1 MGERLKINQ
10 NNQTS
15 NQSNKKSDNENITR
29 AEKTSILLINKLSG
43 KSERQEQPWWDGP
56 AGIQDTV
63 PSCATWPRAWQW
75 FWTVFEVPFWRL
87 KKNLMNLM
95 NKILR
100 VYSVPLNHQTI
111 WLISWKD
118 YLTPP
123 TFSRTLRWKS
133 RDWRIW
139 KNLCFDLRA
148 CLLLLFFCTL
158 WWIFFKLLSFRS
170 ESCRVENN
178 CFCDLQHQ

>member
-1 MGERLKINQ
+1 MK
-10 NNQTS
+10 TS
-15 NQSNKKSDNENITR
+15 REHFQRTLSSR
-29 AEKTSILLINKLSG
+29 AEKTSLLRINKL
-43 KSERQEQPWWDGP
+43 RQERK
-56 AGIQDTV
+56 TRTTLV
-63 PSCATWPRAWQW
+63 RRPSRDSGYCSIMCHMTSCLAMVLNC
-75 FWTVFEVPFWRL
+75 FWSAFLAIE
-87 KKNLMNLM
+87 KKQFRNLM

-111 WLISWKD
+111 CLISWRD

-139 KNLCFDLRA
+139 KNWCLDLRA
-148 CLLLLFFCTL
+148 YLFLLFFCTL

-178 CFCDLQHQ
+178 FFTTFNINKQWLDISLTRMI

>member
-1 MGERLKINQ
+1 MT
-10 NNQTS
+10 TS
-15 NQSNKKSDNENITR
+15 RENFQRTLSSR
-29 AEKTSILLINKLSG
+29 AEKTSLLMTKKL
-43 KSERQEQPWWDGP
+43 KQERERQEQPSWDGL

-75 FWTVFEVPFWRL
+75 FWTVFEVPFWQL
-87 KKNLMNLM
+87 KKKQFRNLM

-100 VYSVPLNHQTI
+100 VYSLPLNHQTI

-139 KNLCFDLRA
+139 KKLCFDL
-148 CLLLLFFCTL
+148 L
-158 WWIFFKLLSFRS
+158 
-170 ESCRVENN
+170 V
-178 CFCDLQHQ
+178 CFCFSFVRCDISFLSCWALGQSLVALKIICFTTFNINKQ

>member
-1 MGERLKINQ
+1 MKDKNNLGETAQPGFRILFHHVPHDLVPGNGFELFLKCLFGDW
-10 NNQTS
+10 
-15 NQSNKKSDNENITR
+15 KKKQFR
-29 AEKTSILLINKLSG
+29 
-43 KSERQEQPWWDGP
+43 
-56 AGIQDTV
+56 
-63 PSCATWPRAWQW
+63 
-75 FWTVFEVPFWRL
+75 
-87 KKNLMNLM
+87 NLM

-178 CFCDLQHQ
+178 FFTTFNINKQWLDISLTRMI